1 MELIKVAGER
11 HLMKDK
17 TTGVVI
23 NNDEAGY
30 RAYLAQA
37 ELNAAKRQKMQT
49 VEQEI
54 DSMKEDIAEIK
65 NILKLLVEKL

>member
-1 MELIKVAGER
+1 MDLIKVAGER
-11 HLMKDK
+11 HLMKDRVS
-17 TTGVVI
+17 GVVL

>member
-11 HLMKDK
+11 HLLKNPD
-17 TTGVVI
+17 TGVVI

-37 ELNAAKRQKMQT
+37 ELNAAKRQKMLT